1 MSLKRCFVTIPLYYF
16 KNNERNIEFMKT
28 TFKKHLSIILIY
40 AMLAVLTAC
49 GTDSATTT
57 QSTTESTTAVSVSES
72 ASSEE
77 ASEEISSEELSSEES
92 STEADAE
99 QTVYPVTVTDQAG
112 REVTIE
118 KEPSSI
124 VSGYY
129 ISSSLLI
136 ALGLKDKV
144 VGIEAKADKRPIYK
158 LAAPEM
164 TELPNVGT
172 AKEFNLETCATLSP
186 DLVILPMKLK
196 DAAQSLTDLGI
207 TVLLVNPES
216 QDLLTEMIN
225 TIATATNTNSEAAK
239 LLAYIDSQKDMLTSA
254 LSGVEPESVYLAG
267 NSSFLS
273 TAGPSM
279 YQSSIIELAGGKN
292 AADSITDTYW
302 AEISYEQLLAWD
314 PSYIIIASDAEYTV
328 DDVMNDP
335 NLAEC
340 TAVKNSHVY
349 AIPGD
354 VEALDSPVPAG
365 ILASVWLAG
374 ILHPDQVSADTYT
387 TEMTNYYETFYGIN
401 N

>member
-28 TFKKHLSIILIY
+28 TFKKQLSIILICT
-40 AMLAVLTAC
+40 MLAVLTAC

-57 QSTTESTTAVSVSES
+57 QSTTESTTAASVSES

-77 ASEEISSEELSSEES
+77 VSEELSSEES

-158 LAAPEM
+158 LAAPEL

-172 AKEFNLETCATLSP
+172 AKEFNLETCAALSP

-328 DDVMNDP
+328 DDVLNDP

-354 VEALDSPVPAG
+354 MEALDSPVPAG

>member
-1 MSLKRCFVTIPLYYF
+1 MKRCFVTIPLYYF

-28 TFKKHLSIILIY
+28 TFKKQLSIILICT
-40 AMLAVLTAC
+40 MLAVLTAC

-57 QSTTESTTAVSVSES
+57 QSTTESTTAASVSES

-136 ALGLKDKV
+136 ALG
-144 VGIEAKADKRPIYK
+144 IEAKADKRPIYK
-158 LAAPEM
+158 LAAPEL

-172 AKEFNLETCATLSP
+172 AKEFNLETCAALSP

-328 DDVMNDP
+328 DDIMNDP

-340 TAVKNSHVY
+340 TAVKSSHVY

-354 VEALDSPVPAG
+354 MEALDSPVPAG

-374 ILHPDQVSADTYT
+374 ILHPDQVSTDTYT

>member
-28 TFKKHLSIILIY
+28 TFKKQLSIILICT
-40 AMLAVLTAC
+40 MLAVLTAC

-57 QSTTESTTAVSVSES
+57 QSTTESTTAASV
-72 ASSEE
+72 SEE
-77 ASEEISSEELSSEES
+77 ASSKELSSEES

-158 LAAPEM
+158 LAAPEL

-172 AKEFNLETCATLSP
+172 AKEFNLETCAALSP

-225 TIATATNTNSEAAK
+225 TIATATNTNSEATK

-279 YQSSIIELAGGKN
+279 YQSSIIELAVGKN

-302 AEISYEQLLAWD
+302 TEISYEQLLAWD

-328 DDVMNDP
+328 NDIMNDP

-387 TEMTNYYETFYGIN
+387 TEMTNYYETFYEIN

>member
-1 MSLKRCFVTIPLYYF
+1 
-16 KNNERNIEFMKT
+16 MKT
-28 TFKKHLSIILIY
+28 TFKKHLSIILICT
-40 AMLAVLTAC
+40 MLAVLTAC

-57 QSTTESTTAVSVSES
+57 QSTTESTTTASVSET
-72 ASSEE
+72 ASSEDT
-77 ASEEISSEELSSEES
+77 SEDVSSEELSSEES

-158 LAAPEM
+158 LAAPEL

-172 AKEFNLETCATLSP
+172 AKEFNLEACAALSP

-239 LLAYIDSQKDMLTSA
+239 LLAYIDSQKAILTSA

-302 AEISYEQLLAWD
+302 TEISYEQLLAWD

-374 ILHPDQVSADTYT
+374 ILHPDQVPTDTYT

>member
-1 MSLKRCFVTIPLYYF
+1 
-16 KNNERNIEFMKT
+16 MKT
-28 TFKKHLSIILIY
+28 TFKKQLSIILICT
-40 AMLAVLTAC
+40 MLAVLTAC

-136 ALGLKDKV
+136 ALGLNDKV

-158 LAAPEM
+158 LAAPEL

-172 AKEFNLETCATLSP
+172 AKEFNLETCAALSP

-225 TIATATNTNSEAAK
+225 TIATATNTNPEAAK

-254 LSGVEPESVYLAG
+254 LSSVEPESVYLAG

-328 DDVMNDP
+328 DDIMNDP

-374 ILHPDQVSADTYT
+374 ILHPDQVSTDTYT
-387 TEMTNYYETFYGIN
+387 TEMTNYYETFYGIRN
-401 N
+401 

>member
-1 MSLKRCFVTIPLYYF
+1 
-16 KNNERNIEFMKT
+16 MKT
-28 TFKKHLSIILIY
+28 TFKKKLSIILICT
-40 AMLAVLTAC
+40 MLAVLTAC

-57 QSTTESTTAVSVSES
+57 QSTTESTTTASVSET
-72 ASSEE
+72 ASSENT
-77 ASEEISSEELSSEES
+77 SEDVSSEELSSEES

-158 LAAPEM
+158 LAAPEL

-172 AKEFNLETCATLSP
+172 AKEFNLETCAALSP

-239 LLAYIDSQKDMLTSA
+239 LLAYIDSQKAILTSA

-267 NSSFLS
+267 NSSFLY

-292 AADSITDTYW
+292 AADSITDSYW

-374 ILHPDQVSADTYT
+374 ILHPDQVSTDTYT

>member
-1 MSLKRCFVTIPLYYF
+1 MKRCFVTIPLYYF

-28 TFKKHLSIILIY
+28 TFKKQLSIILICT
-40 AMLAVLTAC
+40 MLAVLTAC

-57 QSTTESTTAVSVSES
+57 QSTTESTTAASVSES

-77 ASEEISSEELSSEES
+77 VSEELSSEES

-158 LAAPEM
+158 LAAPEL

-172 AKEFNLETCATLSP
+172 AKEFNLETCAALSP

-239 LLAYIDSQKDMLTSA
+239 LLAYIDSQKNMLTSA

-292 AADSITDTYW
+292 AADSITDSYW

>member
-1 MSLKRCFVTIPLYYF
+1 
-16 KNNERNIEFMKT
+16 MKT
-28 TFKKHLSIILIY
+28 TFKKKLSIILICT
-40 AMLAVLTAC
+40 MLAVLTAC

-158 LAAPEM
+158 LAAPEL

-172 AKEFNLETCATLSP
+172 AKEFNLEACAALSP

-239 LLAYIDSQKDMLTSA
+239 LLAYIDSQKAILTSA

-374 ILHPDQVSADTYT
+374 ILHPDQVPTDTYT

>member
-1 MSLKRCFVTIPLYYF
+1 
-16 KNNERNIEFMKT
+16 MKT
-28 TFKKHLSIILIY
+28 TFKKQLSIILICT
-40 AMLAVLTAC
+40 MLAVLTAC

-57 QSTTESTTAVSVSES
+57 QSTTESTTVASVSES

-77 ASEEISSEELSSEES
+77 VSSEELSSEES

-158 LAAPEM
+158 LVAPEL

-172 AKEFNLETCATLSP
+172 AKEFNLETCAALSP

-239 LLAYIDSQKDMLTSA
+239 LLAYIDSQKAILTSA

-374 ILHPDQVSADTYT
+374 ILHPDQVSTDTYT

>member
-1 MSLKRCFVTIPLYYF
+1 
-16 KNNERNIEFMKT
+16 MKKT
-28 TFKKHLSIILIY
+28 LKKHLSIILICT
-40 AMLAVLTAC
+40 MLTVLTAC
-49 GTDSATTT
+49 GTDSATAT

-77 ASEEISSEELSSEES
+77 ASEEISSEELSSGES

-158 LAAPEM
+158 LAAPEL

-172 AKEFNLETCATLSP
+172 AKEFSLETCAALSP

-354 VEALDSPVPAG
+354 MEALDSPVPAG

>member
-1 MSLKRCFVTIPLYYF
+1 MKRCFVTIPLYYF

-28 TFKKHLSIILIY
+28 SFKKQLSIILICT
-40 AMLAVLTAC
+40 MLAVLTAC

-57 QSTTESTTAVSVSES
+57 QSTTESTTAASVSES

-77 ASEEISSEELSSEES
+77 VSEEVSSEES

-158 LAAPEM
+158 LAAPEL

-172 AKEFNLETCATLSP
+172 AKEFNLETCAALSP

-216 QDLLTEMIN
+216 QDLMTEMIN

-239 LLAYIDSQKDMLTSA
+239 LLAYIDSQKNMLTSA

-292 AADSITDTYW
+292 AADSITDSYW

>member
-1 MSLKRCFVTIPLYYF
+1 
-16 KNNERNIEFMKT
+16 MKT
-28 TFKKHLSIILIY
+28 TFKKHLSIILICT
-40 AMLAVLTAC
+40 MLAILTAC

-57 QSTTESTTAVSVSES
+57 QSTTESTTTASVSET
-72 ASSEE
+72 ASSEDT
-77 ASEEISSEELSSEES
+77 SEDVSSEELSSEES

-172 AKEFNLETCATLSP
+172 AKEFNLEACAALSP

-239 LLAYIDSQKDMLTSA
+239 LLAYIDSQKAILTSA
-254 LSGVEPESVYLAG
+254 LSGAEPESVYLAG

-374 ILHPDQVSADTYT
+374 ILHPDQVPTDTYT

>member
-1 MSLKRCFVTIPLYYF
+1 LKRCFVTIPLYYF

-28 TFKKHLSIILIY
+28 TFKKQLSIILICT
-40 AMLAVLTAC
+40 MLAVLTAC

-57 QSTTESTTAVSVSES
+57 QSTTESTTAASVSES

-77 ASEEISSEELSSEES
+77 VSEELSSEES
-92 STEADAE
+92 STEANAE

-158 LAAPEM
+158 LAAPEL

-172 AKEFNLETCATLSP
+172 AKEFNLETCAALSP

>member
-28 TFKKHLSIILIY
+28 TFKKQLSIILICT
-40 AMLAVLTAC
+40 MLAVLTAC

-57 QSTTESTTAVSVSES
+57 QSTTESTTAASVSE
-72 ASSEE
+72 E
-77 ASEEISSEELSSEES
+77 ASSEELSSEES

-158 LAAPEM
+158 LAAPEL

-172 AKEFNLETCATLSP
+172 AKEFNLETCAALSP

-254 LSGVEPESVYLAG
+254 LSGVEPD
-267 NSSFLS
+267 
-273 TAGPSM
+273 GPSM
-279 YQSSIIELAGGKN
+279 YHSSIIELAGGKN
-292 AADSITDTYW
+292 VADSITDTYW

-328 DDVMNDP
+328 DDIMNDP

-354 VEALDSPVPAG
+354 MEALDSPVPAG

>member
-28 TFKKHLSIILIY
+28 TFKKQLSIILICT
-40 AMLAVLTAC
+40 MLAVLTAC
-49 GTDSATTT
+49 GTDSVTTT
-57 QSTTESTTAVSVSES
+57 QSTTESTTAASVSES

-77 ASEEISSEELSSEES
+77 VSEELSSEES

-158 LAAPEM
+158 LAAPEL

-172 AKEFNLETCATLSP
+172 AKEFNLETCAALSP

-328 DDVMNDP
+328 YDVMNDP

-340 TAVKNSHVY
+340 TAVKTATYMLFLETWKHWIARYLQESWHLY
-349 AIPGD
+349 G
-354 VEALDSPVPAG
+354 LQGSF
-365 ILASVWLAG
+365 ILIRYQLTH
-374 ILHPDQVSADTYT
+374 IQLK
-387 TEMTNYYETFYGIN
+387 
-401 N
+401 

>member
-28 TFKKHLSIILIY
+28 TFKKQLSIILICT
-40 AMLAVLTAC
+40 MLAVLTAC

-57 QSTTESTTAVSVSES
+57 QSTTESTTAASVSES

-77 ASEEISSEELSSEES
+77 VSEELSSEES

-328 DDVMNDP
+328 DDIMNDP

>member
-1 MSLKRCFVTIPLYYF
+1 
-16 KNNERNIEFMKT
+16 MKT
-28 TFKKHLSIILIY
+28 TLKKHLSIILIC

-57 QSTTESTTAVSVSES
+57 QSTTESTTAASVSES

-99 QTVYPVTVTDQAG
+99 QTVYPITVTDQAG

-158 LAAPEM
+158 LAAPEL

-172 AKEFNLETCATLSP
+172 AKEFNLETCAALSP

-239 LLAYIDSQKDMLTSA
+239 LLACIDSQKDMLTSA

-328 DDVMNDP
+328 DDIMNDP

-340 TAVKNSHVY
+340 TAVKSSHVY

-354 VEALDSPVPAG
+354 MEALDSPVPAG

-374 ILHPDQVSADTYT
+374 ILHPDQVSTDTYT

>member
-28 TFKKHLSIILIY
+28 TFKKQLSIILICT
-40 AMLAVLTAC
+40 MLAVLTAC
-49 GTDSATTT
+49 GTDSVTTT
-57 QSTTESTTAVSVSES
+57 QSTTESTTAASVSES

-77 ASEEISSEELSSEES
+77 VSEELSSEES

-158 LAAPEM
+158 LAAPEL

-172 AKEFNLETCATLSP
+172 AKEFNLETCAALSP

-292 AADSITDTYW
+292 VADSITDSYW

>member
-1 MSLKRCFVTIPLYYF
+1 
-16 KNNERNIEFMKT
+16 MKT
-28 TFKKHLSIILIY
+28 TLKKHLSIILIC

-57 QSTTESTTAVSVSES
+57 QSTTESTTAASVSES

-99 QTVYPVTVTDQAG
+99 QTVYPITVTDQAG

-158 LAAPEM
+158 LAAPEL

-172 AKEFNLETCATLSP
+172 AKEFNLETCAALSP

-239 LLAYIDSQKDMLTSA
+239 LLAYIDSQKAILTSA

-314 PSYIIIASDAEYTV
+314 PSYIIIASDAEYTI

-340 TAVKNSHVY
+340 TAVKSSHVY

-354 VEALDSPVPAG
+354 MEALDSPVPAG

-374 ILHPDQVSADTYT
+374 ILHPDQVSTDTYT

>member
-28 TFKKHLSIILIY
+28 TFKKQLSIILICT
-40 AMLAVLTAC
+40 MLAVLTAC
-49 GTDSATTT
+49 GTDSVTTT
-57 QSTTESTTAVSVSES
+57 QSTTESTTAASV
-72 ASSEE
+72 SEE
-77 ASEEISSEELSSEES
+77 ASSKELSSEES

-112 REVTIE
+112 REVIIE
-118 KEPSSI
+118 KKPSSI

-172 AKEFNLETCATLSP
+172 AKEFNLETCAALSP

-365 ILASVWLAG
+365 VLASVWLAG
-374 ILHPDQVSADTYT
+374 ILHPDKVSTGTYT

>member
-1 MSLKRCFVTIPLYYF
+1 MKRCFVTIPLYYF

-28 TFKKHLSIILIY
+28 TFKKQLSIILICT
-40 AMLAVLTAC
+40 MLAVLTAC

-57 QSTTESTTAVSVSES
+57 QSTTESTTAASVSES

-77 ASEEISSEELSSEES
+77 VSEELSSEES

-158 LAAPEM
+158 LAAPEL

-172 AKEFNLETCATLSP
+172 AKEFNLETCAALSP

-239 LLAYIDSQKDMLTSA
+239 LLAYIYSQKDMLTSA

-273 TAGPSM
+273 TAGPSI

-354 VEALDSPVPAG
+354 MEALDSPVPAG

-387 TEMTNYYETFYGIN
+387 TEITNYYETFYGIN

>member
-1 MSLKRCFVTIPLYYF
+1 
-16 KNNERNIEFMKT
+16 MKT
-28 TFKKHLSIILIY
+28 TLKKHLSIILIC

-57 QSTTESTTAVSVSES
+57 QSTTESTTAASVSES

-92 STEADAE
+92 SPEADAE
-99 QTVYPVTVTDQAG
+99 QTVYPITVTDQAG

-158 LAAPEM
+158 LAAPEL

-172 AKEFNLETCATLSP
+172 AKEFNLETCAALSP

-216 QDLLTEMIN
+216 QDLLTDMIN

-328 DDVMNDP
+328 DDIMNDP

-340 TAVKNSHVY
+340 TAVKSSHVY

-354 VEALDSPVPAG
+354 MEALDSPVPAG

-374 ILHPDQVSADTYT
+374 ILHPDQVSTDTYT

>member
-28 TFKKHLSIILIY
+28 TFKKQLSIILICT
-40 AMLAVLTAC
+40 MLAVLTAC

-57 QSTTESTTAVSVSES
+57 QSTTESTTAASVSES

-77 ASEEISSEELSSEES
+77 VSEELSSEES

-158 LAAPEM
+158 LAAPEL

-172 AKEFNLETCATLSP
+172 AKEFNLETCAALSP

-328 DDVMNDP
+328 DDVLNDP

-354 VEALDSPVPAG
+354 MGALDSPVPAG

>member
-28 TFKKHLSIILIY
+28 TFKKQLSIILICT
-40 AMLAVLTAC
+40 MLAVLTDC
-49 GTDSATTT
+49 GTDSVTTT
-57 QSTTESTTAVSVSES
+57 QSTTESTTAASVSES

-77 ASEEISSEELSSEES
+77 VSEELSSEES

-158 LAAPEM
+158 LAAPEL

-172 AKEFNLETCATLSP
+172 AKEFNLETCAALSP

-328 DDVMNDP
+328 YDVMNDP

-354 VEALDSPVPAG
+354 MEALDSPVPAG

>member
-28 TFKKHLSIILIY
+28 TFKKQLSIILICT
-40 AMLAVLTAC
+40 MLAVLTAC

-57 QSTTESTTAVSVSES
+57 QSTTESTTAASVSES

-77 ASEEISSEELSSEES
+77 VSEELSSEES

-158 LAAPEM
+158 LAAPEL

-172 AKEFNLETCATLSP
+172 AKEFNLETCAALSP

-216 QDLLTEMIN
+216 QDLMTEMIN

-239 LLAYIDSQKDMLTSA
+239 LLAYIDSQKNMLTSA

-354 VEALDSPVPAG
+354 MEALDSPVPAG

-387 TEMTNYYETFYGIN
+387 TEITNYYETFYGIN

>member
-28 TFKKHLSIILIY
+28 TLKKQLSIILICT
-40 AMLAVLTAC
+40 MLAVLTAC

-57 QSTTESTTAVSVSES
+57 QSTTESTTAASVSES

-77 ASEEISSEELSSEES
+77 VSEELSSEES

-158 LAAPEM
+158 LAAPEL

-172 AKEFNLETCATLSP
+172 AKEFNLETCAALSP

-216 QDLLTEMIN
+216 QDLMTEMIN

-239 LLAYIDSQKDMLTSA
+239 LLAYIDSQKNMLTSA

-292 AADSITDTYW
+292 AADSITDSYW

-328 DDVMNDP
+328 DDIMNDP

>member
-28 TFKKHLSIILIY
+28 TFKKQLSIILICT
-40 AMLAVLTAC
+40 MLAVLTAC

-57 QSTTESTTAVSVSES
+57 QSTTESTTAASVSES

-77 ASEEISSEELSSEES
+77 VSEELSSEES

-158 LAAPEM
+158 LAAPEL

-172 AKEFNLETCATLSP
+172 AKEFNLETCAALSP

-328 DDVMNDP
+328 DDIMNDP

-354 VEALDSPVPAG
+354 MEALDSPVPAG

>member
-1 MSLKRCFVTIPLYYF
+1 MKRCFVTIPLYYF

-28 TFKKHLSIILIY
+28 TFKKQLSIILICT
-40 AMLAVLTAC
+40 MLAVLTAC

-57 QSTTESTTAVSVSES
+57 QSTTESTTAASVSES

-77 ASEEISSEELSSEES
+77 VSEELSSEES

-158 LAAPEM
+158 LAAPEL

-172 AKEFNLETCATLSP
+172 AKEFNLETCAALSP
-186 DLVILPMKLK
+186 DLVILPIKLK

-216 QDLLTEMIN
+216 QDLMTEMIN

-239 LLAYIDSQKDMLTSA
+239 LLAYIDSQKNMLTSA

-292 AADSITDTYW
+292 AADSITDSYW

>member
-28 TFKKHLSIILIY
+28 TFKKQLSIILICT
-40 AMLAVLTAC
+40 MLAVLTAC
-49 GTDSATTT
+49 GTDRATTT
-57 QSTTESTTAVSVSES
+57 QSTTESTTAASVSES

-77 ASEEISSEELSSEES
+77 VSEELSSEES

-158 LAAPEM
+158 LAAPEL

-172 AKEFNLETCATLSP
+172 AKEFNLETCAALSP

-239 LLAYIDSQKDMLTSA
+239 LLAYIYSQKDMLTSA

-354 VEALDSPVPAG
+354 MEALDSPVPAG

-387 TEMTNYYETFYGIN
+387 TEITNYYETFYGIN

>member
-1 MSLKRCFVTIPLYYF
+1 
-16 KNNERNIEFMKT
+16 MKT
-28 TFKKHLSIILIY
+28 TLKKHLSIILIC

-57 QSTTESTTAVSVSES
+57 QSTTESTTAASVSES

-99 QTVYPVTVTDQAG
+99 QTVYPITVTDQAG

-158 LAAPEM
+158 LAAPEL

-172 AKEFNLETCATLSP
+172 AKEFNLETCAALSP

-196 DAAQSLTDLGI
+196 DAA
-207 TVLLVNPES
+207 
-216 QDLLTEMIN
+216 
-225 TIATATNTNSEAAK
+225 
-239 LLAYIDSQKDMLTSA
+239 
-254 LSGVEPESVYLAG
+254 
-267 NSSFLS
+267 
-273 TAGPSM
+273 
-279 YQSSIIELAGGKN
+279 
-292 AADSITDTYW
+292 
-302 AEISYEQLLAWD
+302 
-314 PSYIIIASDAEYTV
+314 
-328 DDVMNDP
+328 
-335 NLAEC
+335 
-340 TAVKNSHVY
+340 
-349 AIPGD
+349 
-354 VEALDSPVPAG
+354 
-365 ILASVWLAG
+365 
-374 ILHPDQVSADTYT
+374 
-387 TEMTNYYETFYGIN
+387 
-401 N
+401 

>member
-1 MSLKRCFVTIPLYYF
+1 MKRCFVTIPLYYF

-28 TFKKHLSIILIY
+28 TFKKQLSIILICT
-40 AMLAVLTAC
+40 MLAVLTAC

-57 QSTTESTTAVSVSES
+57 QSTTESTTAASISET
-72 ASSEE
+72 ASSEN
-77 ASEEISSEELSSEES
+77 ASEEVSEEP

-172 AKEFNLETCATLSP
+172 AKEFNLETCAALSP

-216 QDLLTEMIN
+216 QDLMTEMIN

-239 LLAYIDSQKDMLTSA
+239 LLAYIDSQKNMLTSA

-292 AADSITDTYW
+292 AADSITDSYW

>member
-1 MSLKRCFVTIPLYYF
+1 
-16 KNNERNIEFMKT
+16 MKT
-28 TFKKHLSIILIY
+28 TLKKHLSIILICT
-40 AMLAVLTAC
+40 MLAVLTAC

-57 QSTTESTTAVSVSES
+57 QSTTESTTIASVSET
-72 ASSEE
+72 ASSEDT
-77 ASEEISSEELSSEES
+77 SEDVSSEELSSKES

-172 AKEFNLETCATLSP
+172 AKEFNLEACAALSP

-239 LLAYIDSQKDMLTSA
+239 LLAYIDSQKAILTSA

-365 ILASVWLAG
+365 ILASVWLAE
-374 ILHPDQVSADTYT
+374 ILHPDQVPTDTYT

>member
-1 MSLKRCFVTIPLYYF
+1 MLCY

-28 TFKKHLSIILIY
+28 TFKKQLSIILICT
-40 AMLAVLTAC
+40 MLAVLTAC
-49 GTDSATTT
+49 GTDSVTTT
-57 QSTTESTTAVSVSES
+57 QSTTESTTAASVSES

-77 ASEEISSEELSSEES
+77 VSEELSSEES

-158 LAAPEM
+158 LAAPEL

-172 AKEFNLETCATLSP
+172 AKEFNLETCAALSP

-328 DDVMNDP
+328 YDVMNDP

-354 VEALDSPVPAG
+354 MEALDSPVPAG

>member
-1 MSLKRCFVTIPLYYF
+1 MKRCFVTIPLYYF

-28 TFKKHLSIILIY
+28 SFKKQLSIILICT
-40 AMLAVLTAC
+40 MLAVLTAC

-57 QSTTESTTAVSVSES
+57 QSTTESTTAASVSES

-77 ASEEISSEELSSEES
+77 VSEELSSEES

-158 LAAPEM
+158 LAAPEL

-172 AKEFNLETCATLSP
+172 AKEFNLETCAALSP

-216 QDLLTEMIN
+216 QDLMTEMIN

-239 LLAYIDSQKDMLTSA
+239 LLAYIDSQKNMLTSA

-292 AADSITDTYW
+292 AADSITDSYW

-387 TEMTNYYETFYGIN
+387 TEITNYYETFYGIN

>member
-28 TFKKHLSIILIY
+28 TFKKQLSIILICT
-40 AMLAVLTAC
+40 MLAVLTAC

-57 QSTTESTTAVSVSES
+57 QSTTESTTAASVSES

-77 ASEEISSEELSSEES
+77 VSEELSSEES

-158 LAAPEM
+158 LAAPEL

-172 AKEFNLETCATLSP
+172 AKEFNLETCAALSP

-239 LLAYIDSQKDMLTSA
+239 LLAYIYSQKDMLTSA

-354 VEALDSPVPAG
+354 MEALDSPVPAG

-374 ILHPDQVSADTYT
+374 ILHPDQVSTDTYT

>member
-28 TFKKHLSIILIY
+28 TFKKQLSIILICT
-40 AMLAVLTAC
+40 MLAVLTAC

-57 QSTTESTTAVSVSES
+57 QSTTESTTAASVSES

-77 ASEEISSEELSSEES
+77 VSEELSSEES

-172 AKEFNLETCATLSP
+172 AKEFNLETCAALSP

-328 DDVMNDP
+328 DDIMNDP

-354 VEALDSPVPAG
+354 MEALDSPVPAG

>member
-1 MSLKRCFVTIPLYYF
+1 MPLYYF

-28 TFKKHLSIILIY
+28 TFKKQLSIILICT
-40 AMLAVLTAC
+40 MLAVLTAC

-57 QSTTESTTAVSVSES
+57 QSTTESTTAASVSES

-77 ASEEISSEELSSEES
+77 VSEELSSEES

-158 LAAPEM
+158 LAAPEL

-172 AKEFNLETCATLSP
+172 AKEFNLETCAALSP

-328 DDVMNDP
+328 DDIMNDP

-340 TAVKNSHVY
+340 TAVKSSHVY

-354 VEALDSPVPAG
+354 MEALDSPVPAG

-374 ILHPDQVSADTYT
+374 ILHPDQVSTDTYT

>member
-1 MSLKRCFVTIPLYYF
+1 MKRCFVTIPLYYF

-28 TFKKHLSIILIY
+28 TFKKQLSIILICT
-40 AMLAVLTAC
+40 MLAVLTAC

-57 QSTTESTTAVSVSES
+57 QSTTESTTAASVSES

-77 ASEEISSEELSSEES
+77 VSEELSSEES

-158 LAAPEM
+158 LAAPEL

-172 AKEFNLETCATLSP
+172 AKEFNLETCAALSP

-239 LLAYIDSQKDMLTSA
+239 LLAYIYSQKDMLTSA

-354 VEALDSPVPAG
+354 MEALDSPVPAG

-387 TEMTNYYETFYGIN
+387 TEITNYYETFYGIN

>member
-28 TFKKHLSIILIY
+28 TFKKQLSIILICT
-40 AMLAVLTAC
+40 MLAVLTAC
-49 GTDSATTT
+49 GTDSVTTT
-57 QSTTESTTAVSVSES
+57 QSTTESTTAASVSES

-77 ASEEISSEELSSEES
+77 VSEELSSEES

-158 LAAPEM
+158 LAAPEL

-172 AKEFNLETCATLSP
+172 AKEFNLETCAALSP

-328 DDVMNDP
+328 DDIMNDP

-354 VEALDSPVPAG
+354 MEALDSPVPAG

>member
-1 MSLKRCFVTIPLYYF
+1 
-16 KNNERNIEFMKT
+16 MKT
-28 TFKKHLSIILIY
+28 TFKKQLSIILICT
-40 AMLAVLTAC
+40 MLAVLTAC

-57 QSTTESTTAVSVSES
+57 QSTTESTTAASVSES

-77 ASEEISSEELSSEES
+77 VSEELSSEES

-144 VGIEAKADKRPIYK
+144 VGIEAKADKHPIYK
-158 LAAPEM
+158 LAAPEL

-172 AKEFNLETCATLSP
+172 AKEFNLETCAALSP

-239 LLAYIDSQKDMLTSA
+239 LLAYIYSQKDMLTSA

-354 VEALDSPVPAG
+354 MEALDSPVPAG

-387 TEMTNYYETFYGIN
+387 TEITNYYETFYGIN